1 MRGSL
6 LIACSASLWGLWS
19 IFYRSAER
27 AALPASLGA
36 EVESIVVLGLMGL
49 VLLPHALRDRSHAAS
64 RGRSDWLR
72 LAFAGA
78 LDGLNFLTF
87 LLAMQRTT
95 VAVAVLTHYLA
106 PLVVALLAPLVL
118 GERWR
123 LRTFGA
129 LALALLGLGLLLQPW
144 AHPLSARELSGALY
158 GAASALCYG
167 GSVVVQKRLVTR
179 FSAWELGSFSKV
191 PALLILLLALPSA
204 HELALG
210 PAPFAWLVAG
220 GLLCGALPLVLF
232 LTGLATTP
240 ASQAGVLTLCEPL
253 VAVLVG
259 AWVWQEPLRASAG
272 LGAGLMLC
280 AAAWMSKREPSV
292 RAPGPSASS
301 GA

>member
-27 AALPASLGA
+27 AAHPARLGA
-36 EVESIVVLGLMGL
+36 EVEGIVVLGLMGL
-49 VLLPHALRDRSHAAS
+49 VLLPRALRDRSHATARS
-64 RGRSDWLR
+64 RADWLR
-72 LAFAGA
+72 LGFAGV

-106 PLVVALLAPLVL
+106 PLVVALLAPLAL
-118 GERWR
+118 GEPWR
-123 LRTFGA
+123 QRTFGA

-144 AHPLSARELSGALY
+144 SHPLSGRELSGALY

-167 GSVVVQKRLVTR
+167 GSVVVQKRLVMR
-179 FSAWELGSFSKV
+179 FSPWELGSFSKV
-191 PALLILLLALPSA
+191 PALCILLLALPSTRD
-204 HELALG
+204 LALE

-232 LTGLATTP
+232 FTGLATTP
-240 ASQAGVLTLCEPL
+240 ASRAGVLTLCEPL

-259 AWVWQEPLRASAG
+259 VLVWREPL
-272 LGAGLMLC
+272 GAWSVIGACLIVV
-280 AAAWMSKREPSV
+280 AAARIAIGDSN
-292 RAPGPSASS
+292 APAGTRSS
-301 GA
+301 TSDA